1 MLLNINS
8 DNPEGRKVQQVIDT
22 LEKGG
27 IIIYPTDTVYGL
39 GCDIFNKKAVA
50 KICQIR
56 GLKPEKARLSF
67 MCQDIRQIAAYAAQI
82 DNEVFRLMKHHLPGP
97 FTFVLKSNN
106 EVPKMFKNK
115 KRTIGVRV
123 PDHPIIQTILHEFGR
138 PILTI
143 SLKSDD
149 EILEYFTDPI
159 DIYDDFKKLVD
170 IVIDGGIGG
179 NIPSTVIDC
188 TTDPPE
194 ILREGAGELKDR

>member
-67 MCQDIRQIAAYAAQI
+67 MCQDIR
-82 DNEVFRLMKHHLPGP
+82 
-97 FTFVLKSNN
+97 
-106 EVPKMFKNK
+106 
-115 KRTIGVRV
+115 
-123 PDHPIIQTILHEFGR
+123 
-138 PILTI
+138 
-143 SLKSDD
+143 
-149 EILEYFTDPI
+149 
-159 DIYDDFKKLVD
+159 
-170 IVIDGGIGG
+170 
-179 NIPSTVIDC
+179 
-188 TTDPPE
+188 
-194 ILREGAGELKDR
+194 